1 MSYRPMRG
9 LAVFLGAL
17 SLAGAALAA
26 QPTADPKDR
35 ALAHDIFKELVEI
48 NTSDSVGSTTAAAK
62 AMAKRLLDAGFPA
75 ADVTVVGPNERKGNM
90 VARLRGKAGSGKK
103 PILII
108 GHTDVVEAKRSDW
121 TLDPFKFTEKDG
133 YFYGRGTQ
141 DMKVSD
147 AIAVADFIRMH
158 REGYVPDRDIILA
171 LTADEEGGKSNG
183 VDWLLKNHRELIEA
197 EYVLNPDGGQVH
209 TDKPLAVEFEAA
221 EKMYSDYEV
230 SATNAGGHSSLPI
243 PDNAIYH
250 VADALA
256 AIQHYHFPVE
266 LNAVTR
272 EMYGAM
278 AKIESGQ
285 TAADMRAILQ
295 SPPDEGAAERL
306 AKDPRYNSTLR
317 TTCVATMLEGG
328 HAPNAL
334 PQRAAANVNCRIF
347 PGRSQE
353 EIRQALIKVIND
365 PAVSVRA
372 KNLKGEVTDHDT
384 PRKPMAVP
392 PLREDVMN
400 SLREVS
406 QQMWP
411 GATVIPIMETG
422 SSDSIYTM
430 AEGLPS
436 YGICGVAID
445 RDDVRMHGRDER
457 VKAEAFYEGLEFYY
471 LFLKSLTQ
479 G

>member
-1 MSYRPMRG
+1 MNFGSMRG
-9 LAVFLGAL
+9 AAVVVIATGLA
-17 SLAGAALAA
+17 AGALAA
-26 QPTADPKDR
+26 QPKAGPQDR

-48 NTSDSVGSTTAAAK
+48 NTTDSVGSTTSAAD
-62 AMAKRLLDAGFPA
+62 AMQKRLLEAGFA
-75 ADVTVVGPNERKGNM
+75 RADVVVMGPNERKGNM
-90 VARLRGKAGSGKK
+90 VARYRGKPGSTKK
-103 PILII
+103 PVLII

-121 TLDPFKFTEKDG
+121 SLDPFKFTEKDG

-141 DMKVSD
+141 DMKESD
-147 AIAVADFIRMH
+147 AIAVADFIRLH
-158 REGYVPDRDIILA
+158 KEGYVPDRDIILA
-171 LTADEEGGKSNG
+171 LTADEENGKSNG
-183 VDWLLKNHRELIEA
+183 VDWLLKNHRELIDA
-197 EYVLNPDGGQVH
+197 EYVLNPDGGQVR

-221 EKMYSDYEV
+221 EKMYSDFEV

-256 AIQHYHFPVE
+256 AIQRYHFPVE
-266 LNAVTR
+266 LNSVTR

-295 SPPDEGAAERL
+295 NPPDEQAAERL
-306 AKDPRYNSTLR
+306 SKDARYNSTLR

-347 PGRSQE
+347 PGHSQE
-353 EIRQALIKVIND
+353 DIRQALIKVIND
-365 PAVSVRA
+365 PDVSVRT
-372 KNLKGEVTDHDT
+372 KNLKGEVSDHDT
-384 PRKPMAVP
+384 PRKAMAVP
-392 PLREDVMN
+392 PLREDVMR

-406 QQMWP
+406 QQIWP
-411 GATVIPIMETG
+411 GTTVIPIMETG

-430 AEGLPS
+430 ADGLPS

-445 RDDVRMHGRDER
+445 RNDDRMHGRDER
-457 VKAEAFYEGLEFYY
+457 VRAESFYDGLEFYY
-471 LFLKSLTQ
+471 LFLKSLTK